1 MSKSYEIDMCHG
13 PLAGK
18 ILRFSLPLML
28 SSMLQLIFNAADV
41 IVVGRFSGSEAL
53 AAVGSTGPL
62 INLMINL
69 FIGLSVGANVVVA
82 RALGANHPTDVSK
95 AVHTSLLLSAAGG
108 ILLAV
113 IGIPLAKPALELM
126 GSPDNVIDLST
137 LYLRIYFIGI
147 PATLIYNFGSS
158 ILRAA
163 GDTKRPLYYLVTAG
177 IINVILN
184 LFFVIFCKMS
194 VDGVATATVISQVV
208 SAVLIVKC
216 LLKDETALRLIPKQL
231 KIHKQKLLQIVR
243 IGLPAGIQGM
253 VFSLS
258 NIVLQSAINSFG
270 SDTMAGSAAA
280 ANVEGF
286 VYVAMNSLYQASLT
300 FTGQNI
306 GAGQYG
312 RIKRIYVTCALFSAS
327 IGIILSSL
335 VLLFRYQLLGIYSS
349 SPQVIAEGITR
360 FKFVCVPYF
369 LCGLMDVTVG
379 SLRGIGYSI
388 LPMIV
393 SLIGACGLRLLW
405 VATIFRMHPST
416 NVLFMSYPITWFVT
430 FAAHLICFSL
440 ALRKL
445 PYNN

>member
-1 MSKSYEIDMCHG
+1 M
-13 PLAGK
+13 
-18 ILRFSLPLML
+18 F
-28 SSMLQLIFNAADV
+28 
-41 IVVGRFSGSEAL
+41 
-53 AAVGSTGPL
+53 
-62 INLMINL
+62 
-69 FIGLSVGANVVVA
+69 
-82 RALGANHPTDVSK
+82 
-95 AVHTSLLLSAAGG
+95 LSAAGG

-113 IGIPLAKPALELM
+113 IGIPFAKPALELM

-163 GDTKRPLYYLVTAG
+163 GDTKRPLYYLFTAG
-177 IINVILN
+177 IINVIL
-184 LFFVIFCKMS
+184 IFCNMS

-208 SAVLIVKC
+208 SAALIVRC
-216 LLKDETALRLIPKQL
+216 LLKDETALKLIPKQL

-430 FAAHLICFSL
+430 FAAHLICFSI
-440 ALRKL
+440 ALKKL